1 MTNPNDNALT
11 QGEQSDAQDG
21 RGRPGTLSDR
31 VRSLRLGDRSAGGGG
46 SRVPWVLCV
55 LLLGST
61 VAFGYQAFR
70 QSRSDDGANKPGT
83 DDPTNAK
90 QADSKD
96 IALQAKG
103 YIIAAHQMQVT
114 PEVAGKIEWLHPD
127 FEEGRRFE
135 TWMVLARL
143 KTVDYRAD
151 LARAKAVLAME
162 QKNLAQ
168 IEFQTALDELKSKAR
183 MVSSELEEVR
193 VRREWD
199 RVSDPR
205 VLASPKE
212 RDESRTTFERAVESR
227 KEARASLAEFA
238 KGGPKE
244 KAIDAAKSRVRQAEA
259 DLAKAQERLEC
270 CFISPPTKGTILT
283 KKAEFGN
290 LVNPIAYNISA
301 SLCEMAD
308 LSDLEVDLSIQERDI
323 PLVYV
328 GQNCTVMP
336 EAYRENDGFLK
347 KHKNGYKGRVSRLMP
362 IADRGKG
369 AIPVRVKLNAG
380 EIPPEEEGVYLKPDM
395 GVMVSFKKP
404 GK

>member
-11 QGEQSDAQDG
+11 QGERSDAQDG

-70 QSRSDDGANKPGT
+70 QARSDDGANKPAT
-83 DDPTNAK
+83 DDPASAK
-90 QADSKD
+90 KADSKD

-103 YIIAAHQMQVT
+103 YIIPAHQIQVT

-135 TWMVLARL
+135 PWMVLARL

-151 LARAKAVLAME
+151 VARAKASLAMA

-168 IEFQTALDELKSKAR
+168 LEFQTTLDELKMKAR
-183 MVSSELEEVR
+183 LFSAELEEGR
-193 VRREWD
+193 TRREWD
-199 RVSDPR
+199 RVSDLR
-205 VLASPKE
+205 VTSSPKE
-212 RDESRTTFERAVESR
+212 RDDTRKAFERADEAR
-227 KEARASLAEFA
+227 KEAKASLEEFA
-238 KGGPKE
+238 PGGPKE
-244 KAIDAAKSRVRQAEA
+244 KAIDAEKAKVKQAEA
-259 DLAKAQERLEC
+259 DLAKAQEHLDC
-270 CFISPPTKGTILT
+270 CYICPPTKGTILT

-290 LVNPIAYNISA
+290 LVNPVAFNISS

-308 LSDLEVDLSIQERDI
+308 LSDLEVDLNVQERDVS
-323 PLVYV
+323 LVHV
-328 GQNCTVMP
+328 GQECTVMP
-336 EAYRENDGFLK
+336 EAYLKDERFL
-347 KHKNGYKGRVSRLMP
+347 
-362 IADRGKG
+362 
-369 AIPVRVKLNAG
+369 
-380 EIPPEEEGVYLKPDM
+380 
-395 GVMVSFKKP
+395 
-404 GK
+404 